1 MLSAGMS
8 NVLAS
13 KGKSC
18 RFLEGVGKVLLGC
31 VPMDVVDGSS
41 GPAQHITFFLRSTE
55 CCVGR
60 GPCSPLDDRGGVRSA
75 EGIAMDWGLTALAAQ
90 CKTGSSLLLGTRCR
104 VGGDSCLTLSVQVV
118 EHCVVV
124 VCVDLTA
131 LVRRCKIS
139 FSLLPGTRCLVG
151 EEACLTPGVRGG
163 GPGGTEGGEGVPVR
177 TVAGAVMLSKTAFLC
192 AA

>member
-8 NVLAS
+8 SVLAS

-60 GPCSPLDDRGGVRSA
+60 GPCSPLDGRGGVRSA
-75 EGIAMDWGLTALAAQ
+75 EGIAMVWGLTAL
-90 CKTGSSLLLGTRCR
+90 
-104 VGGDSCLTLSVQVV
+104 VI
-118 EHCVVV
+118 
-124 VCVDLTA
+124 VCGDLTA
-131 LVRRCKIS
+131 LARRCKFT
-139 FSLLPGTRCLVG
+139 FSCLPGTWCLVG
-151 EEACLTPGVRGG
+151 EEVQLTLVVRGE
-163 GPGGTEGGEGVPVR
+163 GPGGTEGGDVVPVM
-177 TVAGAVMLSKTAFLC
+177 TEAGAEVLSKPTFLC